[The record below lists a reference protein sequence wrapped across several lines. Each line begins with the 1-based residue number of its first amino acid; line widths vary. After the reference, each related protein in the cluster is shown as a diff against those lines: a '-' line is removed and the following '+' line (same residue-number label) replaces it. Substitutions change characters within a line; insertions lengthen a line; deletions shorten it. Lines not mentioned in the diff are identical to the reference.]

1 MKERNKI
8 LFFIATLFLG
18 TVLFT
23 QVWFAKNDGCSDNT
37 GAYYYTWDEWMAGFF
52 VETININDKVSII
65 SGFCDAILKSAMS
78 EKAKELST
86 WANVWDAIW
95 PIYTNS
101 WSVFLYLLCANWN
114 DDIDHSEKFQKVLKE
129 DYVKLKNLN
138 NSIFPKNCRKS
149 YASCDISLL
158 ADTIIT
164 QLFSEIVTLKEAD
177 IMLVKD
183 LNLSNEDHINKI
195 INQYWEE
202 KYWISVSEA
211 RQNPICW
218 NKQHRY
224 DQTCSIIKKHMKAF
238 PKVIKK
244 FKILDGEKI
253 YEKRDENKI
262 SCWEPKNSQEY
273 DLIYCWTIWSWN
285 TNNWLYP
292 TIWLM
297 YNELLWY
304 TIFWTFY
311 ETTLEEVQ
319 ERWTQQEQRQ
329 DEIAAMQENL
339 TKYQKITNKT
349 IQDLSNFIISYP
361 MHIGFLIMQEDF
373 LYFRDKSLSKIITPI
388 YTIYNKLRNVQYN
401 LKPTGGGS

>member
-1 MKERNKI
+1 MKEKNKI
-8 LFFIATLFLG
+8 LFFIITLF
-18 TVLFT
+18 VWMMLFS
-23 QVWFAKNDGCSDNT
+23 QKWFAESKIDESEKV
-37 GAYYYTWDEWMAGFF
+37 YTWSDLWLVTFF
-52 VETININDKVSII
+52 DQNININDKVSII
-65 SGFCDAILKSAMS
+65 SGFCNAILDKSMS

-86 WANVWDAIW
+86 WFNVWDALW
-95 PIYTNS
+95 SIYTNS

-114 DDIDHSEKFQKVLKE
+114 DDIDHSSEFQKVLKE

-138 NSIFPKNCRKS
+138 NSIFPKSCRKS
-149 YASCDISLL
+149 YAWCDISLL

-244 FKILDGEKI
+244 FKILDWENI
-253 YEKRDENKI
+253 YKKRDENKI
-262 SCWEPKNSQEY
+262 SCWAPENSQEY

-285 TNNWLYP
+285 TDNWLYP
-292 TIWLM
+292 TVGLL
-297 YNELLWY
+297 YNELFWY

-311 ETTLEEVQ
+311 WSTLDEAQ
-319 ERWTQQEQRQ
+319 EREKQEEQRQ
-329 DEIAAMQENL
+329 DEIAAVKENL
-339 TKYQKITNKT
+339 TKFQEITNKT
-349 IQDLSNFIISYP
+349 IRDLSNIIISYP
-361 MHIGFLIMQEDF
+361 MHIGFLIIQEDF

-388 YTIYNKLRNVQYN
+388 YTIYNKFRNVQYN
-401 LKPTGGGS
+401 LKPAGG